1 MTFVRNHLGLILP
14 LFAILFAIEYML
26 VFDRV
31 LKNYE
36 TRLQEQYTVIVVADK
51 KVDVSR
57 IEKANPL
64 VKSVEPVDSES
75 VLRRIRKQISK
86 ENIEKIKAIVPA
98 FYTLK
103 LLHYPDKK
111 SLEKLRRDL
120 LDIKGVKRVQIFEKV
135 HDRLYAMLLFMK
147 SNFYIFGAMLGLIGF
162 LLVMKQMVIW
172 QLEHKERMQ
181 IMALFGAPVWLRSG
195 VLFRL
200 AFVDA
205 LIAIALVATGM
216 LYVMSDTRV
225 KEVLDEMG
233 IDGSLLL
240 RFDDLAYL
248 AAAGFGIAL
257 FCATW
262 VVVRFREEL

>member
-26 VFDRV
+26 IFDRII
-31 LKNYE
+31 KDYE
-36 TRLQEQYTVIVVADK
+36 TRLQEQYTVIVVA
-51 KVDVSR
+51 
-57 IEKANPL
+57 EKSLDPESIKGANPL
-64 VKSVEPVDSES
+64 VKTVEPVDSKS
-75 VLRRIRKQISK
+75 VLMHIRKKISE
-86 ENIEKIKAIVPA
+86 ENLKKLQTIVPA

-103 LLHYPDKK
+103 LVRYPDKK
-111 SLEKLRRDL
+111 SLDKLRRDL
-120 LDIKGVKRVQIFEKV
+120 LNIKGIKRVQIFEKV

-147 SNFYIFGAMLGLIGF
+147 SNFYIFGAMLGLISF
-162 LLVMKQMVIW
+162 LLVMKQMLIW

-205 LIAIALVATGM
+205 LIAVLLALSGM
-216 LYVMSDTRV
+216 LYLISEPRV
-225 KEVLDEMG
+225 KEALAEMG
-233 IDGSLLL
+233 INGALL
-240 RFDDLAYL
+240 FHYDDVLYL
-248 AAAGFGIAL
+248 ASAGFGIAL